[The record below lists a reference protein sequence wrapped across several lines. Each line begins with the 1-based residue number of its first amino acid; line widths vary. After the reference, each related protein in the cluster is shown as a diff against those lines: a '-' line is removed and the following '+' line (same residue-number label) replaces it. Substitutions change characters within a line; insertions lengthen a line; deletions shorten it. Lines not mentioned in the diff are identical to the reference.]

1 VRAKFSSEILESADN
16 AEMASIM
23 RACVHCGFCNATC
36 PTYQL
41 RGDELDG
48 PRGRIYLIKSMLE
61 DADISRS
68 TQLHLD
74 RCLTCRACE
83 TTCPSG
89 VNYSRLVELARPVVD
104 AKVGRR
110 PLERIKRWLL
120 RQIVPHP
127 KRFAGL
133 MVVARIFKPL
143 YPRALAELV
152 PSATRT
158 PVPSQQ
164 RSHGRKMLI
173 IEGCVQQV
181 AAPEIN
187 AAAREVF
194 SRLNIEL
201 VSSTN
206 AGCCGAVSYHLGE
219 VAEAQNYARRNID
232 AWSDA
237 IANGAEALIS
247 TSTGCTVMLKEY
259 GELLRDDPIYAGRAE
274 QISAL
279 ARDPSEVL
287 DTGELAKAY
296 QVKSDRRIAFHA
308 PCTMQ
313 HGLRVSHRA
322 EACLSAVGFELTS
335 VPDGH
340 LCCGSAG
347 TYSLLQPV
355 LSKQLLNQKLVAL
368 ESDSPTT
375 IASAN
380 IGCLMHLQRRAK
392 IDVRHWLEMIRPHA
406 VEHDHK
412 THQ

>member
-1 VRAKFSSEILESADN
+1 MRAKFSSETLASADN

-48 PRGRIYLIKSMLE
+48 PRGRIYLMKAMLE
-61 DADISRS
+61 DADLSRS

-89 VNYSRLVELARPVVD
+89 VNYSRLVELARPIVD

-110 PLERIKRWLL
+110 PFDRFKRWLL

-127 KRFAGL
+127 RRFGAL
-133 MVVARIFKPL
+133 LAVARIFKPL

-152 PSATRT
+152 PSAKAMQN
-158 PVPSQQ
+158 PLQEQ
-164 RSHGRKMLI
+164 SHGRKMLL

-187 AAAREVF
+187 AAAREIF
-194 SRLNIEL
+194 GRLDVEL
-201 VSSTN
+201 VSSAN

-219 VAEAQNYARRNID
+219 VAEAQAYARRNID
-232 AWSDA
+232 AWSA
-237 IANGAEALIS
+237 AVGEGARALIS

-259 GELLRDDPIYAGRAE
+259 GELLRDDPLYAARAA

-279 ARDPSEVL
+279 VRDPSEAL
-287 DTGELAKAY
+287 DVGELAKVY

-322 EACLSAVGFELTS
+322 EECLRAVGFEFTN

-347 TYSLLQPV
+347 TYSLLQPA
-355 LSKQLLNQKLVAL
+355 LSSQLLSQKLAAL
-368 ESDSPTT
+368 ESDSPSK

-392 IDVRHWLEMIRPHA
+392 TEVCHWLEMIRPHA
-406 VEHDHK
+406 VELDQK
-412 THQ
+412 P

>member
-1 VRAKFSSEILESADN
+1 MRAKFSSEILASADN

-61 DADISRS
+61 EADLGRS

-89 VNYSRLVELARPVVD
+89 VNYSRLVELARPIVD

-110 PLERIKRWLL
+110 PLEQFKRWLL

-127 KRFAGL
+127 QRFAAL
-133 MVVARIFKPL
+133 MFIARIFRPL

-152 PSATRT
+152 PKAKRKQLS
-158 PVPSQQ
+158 SQAGL
-164 RSHGRKMLI
+164 HERKMLI

-194 SRLNIEL
+194 SRLKIEL
-201 VSSTN
+201 VSPTN

-219 VAEAQNYARRNID
+219 VAEAQDYARRNID
-232 AWSDA
+232 AWSA
-237 IANGAEALIS
+237 AVAAGVQALIS
-247 TSTGCTVMLKEY
+247 TSTGCSVMLKEY
-259 GELLRDDPIYAGRAE
+259 GELLRDDPIYADRAR

-279 ARDPSEVL
+279 VRDPSEVL
-287 DTGELAKAY
+287 DLGELAKAY

-313 HGLRVSHRA
+313 HGLRVAQRA
-322 EACLSAVGFELTS
+322 EACLSAVGFELTE

-347 TYSLLQPV
+347 TYSLLQPA
-355 LSKQLLNQKLVAL
+355 LSEQLLDQKLAAL
-368 ESDSPTT
+368 EGDSPTT

-392 IDVRHWLEMIRPHA
+392 TEVRHWLEMIRPHA
-406 VEHDHK
+406 VESDHK
-412 THQ
+412 S

>member
-1 VRAKFSSEILESADN
+1 
-16 AEMASIM
+16 
-23 RACVHCGFCNATC
+23 
-36 PTYQL
+36 L

-61 DADISRS
+61 EADLGRS

-89 VNYSRLVELARPVVD
+89 VNYSRLVELARPIVD

-110 PLERIKRWLL
+110 PLEQFKRWLL

-127 KRFAGL
+127 QRFAAL
-133 MVVARIFKPL
+133 MFIARIFRPL

-152 PSATRT
+152 PKAKRKQLS
-158 PVPSQQ
+158 SQAGL
-164 RSHGRKMLI
+164 HERKMLI

-194 SRLNIEL
+194 SRLKIEL
-201 VSSTN
+201 VSPTN

-219 VAEAQNYARRNID
+219 VAEAQDYARRNID
-232 AWSDA
+232 AWSA
-237 IANGAEALIS
+237 AVAAGVQALIS
-247 TSTGCTVMLKEY
+247 TSTGCSVMLKEY
-259 GELLRDDPIYAGRAE
+259 GELLRDDPIYADRAR

-279 ARDPSEVL
+279 VRDPSEVL
-287 DTGELAKAY
+287 DLGELAKAY

-313 HGLRVSHRA
+313 HGLRVAQRA
-322 EACLSAVGFELTS
+322 EACLSAVGFELTE

-347 TYSLLQPV
+347 TYSLLQPA
-355 LSKQLLNQKLVAL
+355 LSEQLLDQKLAAL
-368 ESDSPTT
+368 EGDSPTT

-392 IDVRHWLEMIRPHA
+392 TEVRHWLEMIRPHA
-406 VEHDHK
+406 VESDHK
-412 THQ
+412 S